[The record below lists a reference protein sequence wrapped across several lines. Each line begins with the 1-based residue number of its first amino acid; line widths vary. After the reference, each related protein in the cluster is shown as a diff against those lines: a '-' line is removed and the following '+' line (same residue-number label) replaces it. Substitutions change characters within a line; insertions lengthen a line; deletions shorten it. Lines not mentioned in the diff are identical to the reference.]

1 MEEKRTVDSVQMGSS
16 EIPLRVEGLR
26 DVEKDCRGKERKTT
40 LLPVSMKTELSY
52 IKYIN
57 K

>member
-1 MEEKRTVDSVQMGSS
+1 MKEKKTVDSVQTGSS

-40 LLPVSMKTELSY
+40 LLLVSMKTERSY
-52 IKYIN
+52 VKYIN